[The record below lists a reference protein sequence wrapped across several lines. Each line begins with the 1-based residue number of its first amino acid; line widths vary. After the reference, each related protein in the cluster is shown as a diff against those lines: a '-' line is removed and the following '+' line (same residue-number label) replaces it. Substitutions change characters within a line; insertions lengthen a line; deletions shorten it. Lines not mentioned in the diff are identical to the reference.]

1 MATFQENVEA
11 AVAGAVSGTTG
22 ESDAVKTAAVA
33 AAAAAIPAPESK
45 DVGWLWKML
54 VGGLLLVMVLSLAGI
69 VWSVMDSDSE
79 TASDVLV
86 TIFTAT
92 LTALMGLFVKSP
104 TQT

>member
-11 AVAGAVSGTTG
+11 AVAGAVSGTAG
-22 ESDAVKTAAVA
+22 ETDAVKTAAVA
-33 AAAAAIPAPESK
+33 AATAAIPAPPPQ

-54 VGGLLLVMVLSLAGI
+54 VGGLLFVMVLSLGGI
-69 VWSVMDSDSE
+69 VWSVMDGEKTTS
-79 TASDVLV
+79 SDVLV

-104 TQT
+104 TE